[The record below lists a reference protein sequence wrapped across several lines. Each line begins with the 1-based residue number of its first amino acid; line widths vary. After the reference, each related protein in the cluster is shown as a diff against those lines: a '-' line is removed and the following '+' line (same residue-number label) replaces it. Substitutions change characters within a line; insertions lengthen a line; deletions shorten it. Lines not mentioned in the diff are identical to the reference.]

1 GRPGVRRPPS
11 KGGPFGRCRE
21 TPREARSFL
30 RRPCAPARPAGGS
43 PSPLPFPL
51 LLPPSR
57 APDTAGPGGGRPS
70 SDSARAAAPPLPAR
84 ASSTQRPVA
93 LFSSSPQN
101 CPPSCSTMLILLA
114 FIILFH
120 ITSAA
125 LLFISTIDNAWW
137 VGDGFFTD
145 IWHQCFNE
153 TNCTALDNS
162 LPGLC
167 VMIGASV
174 YTDRRAELHRAP
186 LYSRLEVEGGR
197 FGYSY
202 VLAWV
207 AFAFTLL
214 SGLMYLVLRK
224 RK

>member
-1 GRPGVRRPPS
+1 
-11 KGGPFGRCRE
+11 
-21 TPREARSFL
+21 
-30 RRPCAPARPAGGS
+30 
-43 PSPLPFPL
+43 
-51 LLPPSR
+51 
-57 APDTAGPGGGRPS
+57 
-70 SDSARAAAPPLPAR
+70 
-84 ASSTQRPVA
+84 
-93 LFSSSPQN
+93 
-101 CPPSCSTMLILLA
+101 MLILLA

-125 LLFISTIDNAWW
+125 LLFISTIDTAWW

-145 IWHQCFNE
+145 IWHRCFNE
-153 TNCTALDNS
+153 TNCTALDHT
-162 LPGLC
+162 LPEYPSIQTVQATMILSTILCCVAFFVFLLQLFRLKQGERFVLTSIIQLLSCLC

-174 YTDRRAELHRAP
+174 YTDRQAELHRGSSYGPAG
-186 LYSRLEVEGGR
+186 VESGH

-214 SGLMYLVLRK
+214 SGLMYLILRK